1 MARAT
6 VRFGDPVEKTNLGKH
21 VVASD
26 SGKIMCDVHLELSID
41 PDDGSVLHREIDV
54 DIDIDSVK
62 GLEERIL
69 ARREAPICVM
79 DWQR

>member
-6 VRFGDPVEKTNLGKH
+6 VRFGPKNGEVNLGRH
-21 VVASD
+21 VVAKD

-41 PDDGSVLHREIDV
+41 PEDGSVLHREIDV

-62 GLEERIL
+62 GLEEQIL
-69 ARREAPICVM
+69 AGRHA
-79 DWQR
+79 